1 MAFPPRFL
9 EELRDRVSLAAVI
22 GRRVKLQKRGRSHTG
37 LCPFHNEKTPSF
49 NVIDEKG
56 FYHCFGCG
64 AHGDA
69 IEFVRRT
76 EGSTFVEAVERL
88 AGEAG
93 LAVPAPDPVERER
106 FEREAKLRDPL
117 EEAARW
123 FEQQLRQPG
132 AATARRYLAER
143 GLKAETIARFRLG
156 YAPAGRA
163 GLKETLL
170 KAGHSEASLVE
181 AGLLR
186 RPEDGGATYD
196 WFRDR
201 IIFPIA
207 DARGRVI
214 GFGARAMGDAQP
226 KYLNSPETPLFRKG
240 RTLYNLALAGEASR
254 PANAVVAAERYM
266 DVIALA
272 QAGVEHAVAPL
283 GTALTEDQ
291 MQLLWRMVP
300 EPHLCFDGDKAGV
313 RAALRAA
320 ERALPL
326 LKPGHSFRFVMLPE
340 GEDPDSLVRTSGR
353 PAFDA
358 ALGEAV
364 PLGELLWRAT
374 KAAHPADTPERGAA
388 FAAAAR
394 AISAKVEDA
403 TVRDY
408 YERWIYEKLREER
421 YKPRQQPWSSQSR
434 QNAKGRF
441 GPGRP
446 WKGGPPEPTGPLLK
460 LPSLADTRMRR
471 ERYVLALVLS
481 HPALLAHVD
490 EALADIDFSRPELDR
505 LRHAVL
511 EAAARFPGLDS
522 ETLGRHLTDINLGG
536 VADDLLR
543 GLAVRLQPVFRPE
556 ADIDVVWRVF
566 AETAGL
572 LRRETLLAV
581 ELRHEETALAET
593 MDDRTLQLLIA
604 VKRQASELTPV
615 TTEQGSN

>member
-9 EELRDRVSLAAVI
+9 EELRDRVSLAGVI
-22 GRRVKLQKRGRSHTG
+22 GRRVKLQRRGRSHVG

-76 EGSTFVEAVERL
+76 EGLSFVEAVERL

-93 LAVPAPDPVERER
+93 LPVPQADPAERER

-117 EEAARW
+117 ESAARW
-123 FEQQLRQPG
+123 FEQQLRAPG
-132 AATARRYLAER
+132 AATARRYIEGR
-143 GLKAETIARFRLG
+143 GLRGETIARFRLG
-156 YAPAGRA
+156 YAPASRTA
-163 GLKETLL
+163 LKEALL
-170 KAGHSEASLVE
+170 KEGHAEAALVE

-186 RPEDGGATYD
+186 QPDDGGATYD
-196 WFRDR
+196 YFRDR
-201 IIFPIA
+201 IMFPIA

-240 RTLYNLALAGEASR
+240 RTLYNLAIAREASR
-254 PANAVVAAERYM
+254 GAGAVIAVEGYM

-272 QAGVEHAVAPL
+272 EAGIEHAVAPL
-283 GTALTEDQ
+283 GTALTEEQ
-291 MQLLWRMVP
+291 MQVLWRLVP
-300 EPHLCFDGDKAGV
+300 EPHLCFDGDNAGV

-340 GEDPDSLVRTSGR
+340 GEDPDSLVRKSGR

-358 ALGEAV
+358 ALGQAL
-364 PLGELLWRAT
+364 PLAELLWRAT
-374 KAAHPADTPERGAA
+374 RAAHPADTPERQAA
-388 FAAAAR
+388 FEAAVKAIPAR
-394 AISAKVEDA
+394 IEDP

-408 YERWIYEKLREER
+408 YERWIYEKLREGKFQAR
-421 YKPRQQPWSSQSR
+421 QRPWSAKPRQWQAPSR
-434 QNAKGRF
+434 GHAF
-441 GPGRP
+441 T
-446 WKGGPPEPTGPLLK
+446 PTGPLRK
-460 LPSLADTRMRR
+460 LPSLADTRSRR
-471 ERYVLALVLS
+471 ERSVMALVLA

-490 EALADIDFSRPELDR
+490 ETLGDIEFSRPELDR

-511 EAAARFPGLDS
+511 EAAARFPALDS
-522 ETLGRHLTDINLGG
+522 ETLRRHLSDNNLAGI
-536 VADDLLR
+536 ADGLLPAATFR
-543 GLAVRLQPVFRPE
+543 PQVFRPDAE
-556 ADIDVVWRVF
+556 LDEVWRQF
-566 AETAGL
+566 AETASM
-572 LRRETLLAV
+572 LRQETLVTV
-581 ELRHEETALAET
+581 ELRQEETALAEA
-593 MDDRTLQLLIA
+593 MNEQTLRRFLA
-604 VKRQASELTPV
+604 VKRQASEAAG
-615 TTEQGSN
+615 TTLEPGRKD